1 MAADPIDERYDE
13 IVRGLRALPGAP
25 AELRGRVLELAAV
38 ADTPRPP
45 RRGLR
50 LVVVVAL
57 VVAALV
63 AAISLTSGGSG
74 SKKTSASGGGSVEA
88 RPSRASGA
96 APTRERAKTFTRET
110 HSAQLAPVLHGA
122 ANKPA
127 VGLPLSPG
135 RLTEVHASLRL
146 RVRNVDG
153 LSKATAHA
161 MRITRSLGGFVQS
174 VDYGTPSGGN
184 GDAYLTVRI
193 PVGNVQKAVTRFTAL
208 GSILSQHLSIRDLQN
223 QANAEELRILQLRQ
237 LAAQL
242 RAKLAGSLTPEER
255 VAVQARL
262 DAVRGL
268 LRAKTGQHSGTLREG
283 RLSTFELE
291 LTTRKGAAAAP
302 THPGRI
308 GRAVRHAYSA
318 LSKTIAGLLYVLI
331 VLSPLLVLA
340 AAVLWGARYRRRRV
354 EQRLLARA

>member
-13 IVRGLRALPGAP
+13 IARGLRALPGAP
-25 AELRGRVLELAAV
+25 AELRGRVLELAAA
-38 ADTPRPP
+38 ADTPRPR

-50 LVVVVAL
+50 LAL
-57 VVAALV
+57 AVGLAAVAAV
-63 AAISLTSGGSG
+63 AAISLTSGGSRPG
-74 SKKTSASGGGSVEA
+74 QQKLLAGEA
-88 RPSRASGA
+88 ASRAGS
-96 APTRERAKTFTRET
+96 APGYTPHRAK
-110 HSAQLAPVLHGA
+110 LAPVA
-122 ANKPA
+122 KPTTFGRE
-127 VGLPLSPG
+127 VGLPITPG

-146 RVRNVDG
+146 RVRNVNG

-223 QANAEELRILQLRQ
+223 QANAEVLRILQLRQ

-242 RAKLAGSLTPEER
+242 RAKLQGSLTPEER

-268 LRAKTGQHSGTLREG
+268 LRAKTGQHAGTLRQG

-291 LTTRKGAAAAP
+291 LTTRKDAAAAP
-302 THPGRI
+302 SHPGPI
-308 GRAVRHAYSA
+308 ERAARHAFSA
-318 LSKTIAGLLYVLI
+318 LSKTIAGLLYALI
-331 VLSPLLVLA
+331 VLSPLIVLA
-340 AAVLWGARYRRRRV
+340 AAVLWGARYRRRRG

>member
-1 MAADPIDERYDE
+1 MAADPIDERYDD
-13 IVRGLRALPGAP
+13 IVRGLRELPGAP

-38 ADTPRPP
+38 ADTPRPR

-50 LVVVVAL
+50 LAL
-57 VVAALV
+57 GLSLAVVAAV
-63 AAISLTSGGSG
+63 AAISLTSGGSQPG
-74 SKKTSASGGGSVEA
+74 QQKLAGKAVSGGNKAATPQRTVL
-88 RPSRASGA
+88 
-96 APTRERAKTFTRET
+96 APTFHENPTE
-110 HSAQLAPVLHGA
+110 APLQVT
-122 ANKPA
+122 
-127 VGLPLSPG
+127 PG

-153 LSKATAHA
+153 LSKATARA
-161 MRITRSLGGFVQS
+161 MRITRGLGGFVQS

-193 PVGNVQKAVTRFTAL
+193 PVGKVQQALTRFTAL
-208 GSILSQHLSIRDLQN
+208 GSLLSQHLSIRDLQN
-223 QANAEELRILQLRQ
+223 QANAQVLRILQLRQ

-242 RAKLAGSLTPEER
+242 RAKLQGQLTPEER

-262 DAVRGL
+262 DAVRGQ
-268 LRAKTGQHSGTLREG
+268 LRAKTGQHAGTLRQG

-302 THPGRI
+302 SHPGPI
-308 GRAVRHAYSA
+308 ERAARHAFSA
-318 LSKTIAGLLYVLI
+318 LSKTIAGLLFALI

-340 AAVLWGARYRRRRV
+340 AVVLWGARFRRRRV

>member
-25 AELRGRVLELAAV
+25 AELRVRVVELAAV
-38 ADTPRPP
+38 ADTPRPR

-50 LVVVVAL
+50 VALALGLVVV
-57 VVAALV
+57 AAV
-63 AAISLTSGGSG
+63 AAISLTSGGSRTG
-74 SKKTSASGGGSVEA
+74 QQKLAGEAATGGKA
-88 RPSRASGA
+88 ATRQRA
-96 APTRERAKTFTRET
+96 APPRSVFA
-110 HSAQLAPVLHGA
+110 
-122 ANKPA
+122 PA
-127 VGLPLSPG
+127 VHPKLTELGLPITPG
-135 RLTEVHASLRL
+135 RLTQVHASLRL
-146 RVRNVDG
+146 
-153 LSKATAHA
+153 
-161 MRITRSLGGFVQS
+161 
-174 VDYGTPSGGN
+174 DYGTPSGGN

-208 GSILSQHLSIRDLQN
+208 GLILSQHLSIRDLQN
-223 QANAEELRILQLRQ
+223 QANAEVLRILQLRQ

-242 RAKLAGSLTPEER
+242 RAKLQGSLTPEER

-262 DAVRGL
+262 DTVRGL
-268 LRAKTGQHSGTLREG
+268 LRAKTGQHAGTLREG

-302 THPGRI
+302 SHPGRI
-308 GRAVRHAYSA
+308 GRAARHAFSA

-340 AAVLWGARYRRRRV
+340 AAVLWGARYRRRRG

>member
-38 ADTPRPP
+38 ADTPRPR

-50 LVVVVAL
+50 LALALSLVVVA
-57 VVAALV
+57 AV
-63 AAISLTSGGSG
+63 AAISLTSGGSKPG
-74 SKKTSASGGGSVEA
+74 EQKSASGGAAS
-88 RPSRASGA
+88 SGA
-96 APTRERAKTFTRET
+96 RLRQQ
-110 HSAQLAPVLHGA
+110 HDSALTPRVKGAFNRSLALPVT
-122 ANKPA
+122 
-127 VGLPLSPG
+127 PG
-135 RLTEVHASLRL
+135 RLTEVHASLRV
-146 RVRNVDG
+146 RVASVDR
-153 LSKATAHA
+153 LSKATARA
-161 MRITRSLGGFVQS
+161 MRITRRLGGFVQS
-174 VDYGTPSGGN
+174 VEYGTPRGGN

-193 PVGNVQKAVTRFTAL
+193 PVAHVQQAVARFTAL
-208 GSILSQHLSIRDLQN
+208 GTILSQHLSIRDLQD
-223 QANAEELRILQLRQ
+223 QANAEVLRILQLRQ

-242 RAKLAGSLTPEER
+242 RAKLRGQLTPEER

-268 LRAKTGQHSGTLREG
+268 LRAKTGQHAGTLRQG
-283 RLSTFELE
+283 RLSTFQLE

-302 THPGRI
+302 SHPGRI
-308 GRAVRHAYSA
+308 ERAARHAFSA
-318 LSKTIAGLLYVLI
+318 LSATIAGALYALI

-340 AAVLWGARYRRRRV
+340 AAVLWGTRYRRRRG

>member
-13 IVRGLRALPGAP
+13 IVHGLRALPGAP
-25 AELRGRVLELAAV
+25 AELRGRVLEVAAV

-50 LVVVVAL
+50 LAVAMTL
-57 VVAALV
+57 LV
-63 AAISLTSGGSG
+63 AAFVAVISVTSGGSG
-74 SKKTSASGGGSVEA
+74 SKKSSGASGGMVEA
-88 RPSRASGA
+88 RPAPARQHGA
-96 APTRERAKTFTRET
+96 GKTFTT
-110 HSAQLAPVLHGA
+110 HSAQLGRAPRGA
-122 ANKPA
+122 FNEPA
-127 VGLPLSPG
+127 VGLPVTPG

-146 RVRNVDG
+146 RVASVDR
-153 LSKATAHA
+153 LSKATARA
-161 MRITRSLGGFVQS
+161 MRITRDLGGFVQS

-223 QANAEELRILQLRQ
+223 QANAEVLRILQLRQ

-262 DAVRGL
+262 DAVRGQ
-268 LRAKTGQHSGTLREG
+268 LRAKTGQHAGTLRQG

-291 LTTRKGAAAAP
+291 LTTRKSAAAAP
-302 THPGRI
+302 AHPGRI
-308 GRAVRHAYSA
+308 GRAARHAFSA

>member
-13 IVRGLRALPGAP
+13 IVHGLRALPGAP
-25 AELRGRVLELAAV
+25 VELRGRVLELASA
-38 ADTPRPP
+38 ADMPRPR
-45 RRGLR
+45 RRGLQVALALG
-50 LVVVVAL
+50 LVVV
-57 VVAALV
+57 AAV
-63 AAISLTSGGSG
+63 AAISLTSGGSRPG
-74 SKKTSASGGGSVEA
+74 QKVSGQAVSSADGERRSPVL
-88 RPSRASGA
+88 
-96 APTRERAKTFTRET
+96 APRAK
-110 HSAQLAPVLHGA
+110 ALNQDLALPVT
-122 ANKPA
+122 
-127 VGLPLSPG
+127 PG

-161 MRITRSLGGFVQS
+161 MQITRNLGGFVQS
-174 VDYGTPSGGN
+174 VEYGTPRSGN

-223 QANAEELRILQLRQ
+223 QANAEVLRILQLRQ

-262 DAVRGL
+262 DAVRGQ
-268 LRAKTGQHSGTLREG
+268 LRAKTGQHAGTLRQG

-302 THPGRI
+302 SHPGPI
-308 GRAVRHAYSA
+308 ERAARHAFSA

-340 AAVLWGARYRRRRV
+340 AVVLWGARYRRRRG

>member
-38 ADTPRPP
+38 AETPRPP
-45 RRGLR
+45 RHGLR
-50 LVVVVAL
+50 LVVVFALL
-57 VVAALV
+57 VVALV
-63 AAISLTSGGSG
+63 AAIALSSGGSG
-74 SKKTSASGGGSVEA
+74 SKKSSSLSASLEA
-88 RPSRASGA
+88 RP
-96 APTRERAKTFTRET
+96 APTRHVGARQAQRGGKPVFGAFSNSRALGRD
-110 HSAQLAPVLHGA
+110 S
-122 ANKPA
+122 
-127 VGLPLSPG
+127 LPITPG
-135 RLTEVHASLRL
+135 RLTDVHASLRL
-146 RVRNVDG
+146 RVSSVDR
-153 LSKATAHA
+153 LSKATARA

-208 GSILSQHLSIRDLQN
+208 GAIQSQHLSIRDLQN
-223 QANAEELRILQLRQ
+223 QANAEVLRILQLRQ

-242 RAKLAGSLTPEER
+242 RAKLKGSLTPEER

-268 LRAKTGQHSGTLREG
+268 LRAKTGQHAGTLRQG

-302 THPGRI
+302 AHPGRI
-308 GRAVRHAYSA
+308 GRAARHAFSA
-318 LSKTIAGLLYVLI
+318 LSKTIAGLLYALI

-340 AAVLWGARYRRRRV
+340 AAVLWGARFRRRRV

>member
-1 MAADPIDERYDE
+1 MAAEQIDERYDE
-13 IVRGLRALPGAP
+13 IVHGLRALSGAP
-25 AELRGRVLELAAV
+25 AELRGRVLELAAA
-38 ADTPRPP
+38 ADVPRPR

-50 LVVVVAL
+50 IALALGLVVV
-57 VVAALV
+57 AAV
-63 AAISLTSGGSG
+63 AAISLTSGGSRSG
-74 SKKTSASGGGSVEA
+74 QKSAGGSGVSERA
-88 RPSRASGA
+88 SRAA
-96 APTRERAKTFTRET
+96 TP
-110 HSAQLAPVLHGA
+110 HGA
-122 ANKPA
+122 RTKPA
-127 VGLPLSPG
+127 PRLTTLGQESALPITPG

-146 RVRNVDG
+146 RFRSVDG
-153 LSKATAHA
+153 LSKATARA
-161 MRITRSLGGFVQS
+161 MRITRRLGGFVQS

-223 QANAEELRILQLRQ
+223 QANAEVLRILQLRQ

-242 RAKLAGSLTPEER
+242 RAKLQGSLTPEER

-268 LRAKTGQHSGTLREG
+268 LRAKTGQHAGTLRQG

-291 LTTRKGAAAAP
+291 LTTRKGAAAVP
-302 THPGRI
+302 SHSGPI
-308 GRAVRHAYSA
+308 ERATRHAFSA

>member
-25 AELRGRVLELAAV
+25 AELRGHVLELAAT
-38 ADTPRPP
+38 ADTPRPR

-50 LVVVVAL
+50 IALALGLVVVAG
-57 VVAALV
+57 VAAL
-63 AAISLTSGGSG
+63 SLTSGGTRSG
-74 SKKTSASGGGSVEA
+74 QRSAGVKSAGGGVGA
-88 RPSRASGA
+88 FPSTRAQDRTA
-96 APTRERAKTFTRET
+96 LAPSTHTATFGRER
-110 HSAQLAPVLHGA
+110 
-122 ANKPA
+122 
-127 VGLPLSPG
+127 GLPITPG
-135 RLTEVHASLRL
+135 RLTQVHASLRL

-153 LSKATAHA
+153 LSKATAQA
-161 MRITRSLGGFVQS
+161 MRITRNLGGFVQS

-193 PVGNVQKAVTRFTAL
+193 PVGNVQRAVTRFTAL
-208 GSILSQHLSIRDLQN
+208 GSILSQHLSIRDLQD
-223 QANAEELRILQLRQ
+223 QSNAEVLRILQLRQ

-242 RAKLAGSLTPEER
+242 RAKLSGQLTPEER

-262 DAVRGL
+262 DGVRGL
-268 LRAKTGQHSGTLREG
+268 LRAKTGQHAGTLRQG

-302 THPGRI
+302 SHPGRI
-308 GRAVRHAYSA
+308 GRAARHAFSA
-318 LSKTIAGLLYVLI
+318 LSKTIAGLLYALI

>member
-50 LVVVVAL
+50 LAVVMAL
-57 VVAALV
+57 LVAAFV

-74 SKKTSASGGGSVEA
+74 SKSSSASSGGAVEA
-88 RPSRASGA
+88 RPALPRKRDS
-96 APTRERAKTFTRET
+96 AKTFTT
-110 HSAQLAPVLHGA
+110 HSAQLGKVPGA
-122 ANKPA
+122 LNGPA
-127 VGLPLSPG
+127 GGLPITPG

-146 RVRNVDG
+146 RVRNVDE

-161 MRITRSLGGFVQS
+161 MRITRNLGGFVQS

-223 QANAEELRILQLRQ
+223 QANAEVLRILQLRQ

-268 LRAKTGQHSGTLREG
+268 LRAKTGQHAGTLRQG

-302 THPGRI
+302 AHPGRI
-308 GRAVRHAYSA
+308 GRAARHAFSA

-340 AAVLWGARYRRRRV
+340 AAVLWGARFRRRRV

>member
-25 AELRGRVLELAAV
+25 AELRGRVLELATA
-38 ADTPRPP
+38 ADRPRPR
-45 RRGLR
+45 RRGMR
-50 LVVVVAL
+50 LAL
-57 VVAALV
+57 GLGLAAAAAI
-63 AAISLTSGGSG
+63 AAISLTSGGSRPG
-74 SKKTSASGGGSVEA
+74 QKFPNGEAASAG
-88 RPSRASGA
+88 RALTPDRA
-96 APTRERAKTFTRET
+96 KLAPTAKPTFGR
-110 HSAQLAPVLHGA
+110 
-122 ANKPA
+122 A
-127 VGLPLSPG
+127 VGLPITPG

-146 RVRNVDG
+146 RVRSVDR
-153 LSKATAHA
+153 LSQATARA
-161 MRITRSLGGFVQS
+161 MRITRGLGGFVQS

-193 PVGNVQKAVTRFTAL
+193 PVARVQQAVTRFTAL
-208 GSILSQHLSIRDLQN
+208 GSILSQHLSIRDLQD
-223 QANAEELRILQLRQ
+223 QANAEVLRILQLRQ

-242 RAKLAGSLTPEER
+242 RAKLHGSLTPEER

-268 LRAKTGQHSGTLREG
+268 LRAKTGQHEGTLRQG

-302 THPGRI
+302 SHPGRI
-308 GRAVRHAYSA
+308 GRAARHAFSA
-318 LSKTIAGLLYVLI
+318 LSKTIAGALYALI

>member
-25 AELRGRVLELAAV
+25 AELRGRVLQLAAA
-38 ADTPRPP
+38 ADTPRPR

-50 LVVVVAL
+50 LAL
-57 VVAALV
+57 GVGLAAVAAV
-63 AAISLTSGGSG
+63 AAISLTSGGSRPG
-74 SKKTSASGGGSVEA
+74 EKAVNGKAATSAT
-88 RPSRASGA
+88 PHRAVF
-96 APTRERAKTFTRET
+96 APTLR
-110 HSAQLAPVLHGA
+110 G
-122 ANKPA
+122 KPNA
-127 VGLPLSPG
+127 LESGVVALPSTPG

-153 LSKATAHA
+153 LSQATARA

-268 LRAKTGQHSGTLREG
+268 LRAKTGQHAGTLRQG

-302 THPGRI
+302 SHPGRI
-308 GRAVRHAYSA
+308 GRAARHAYSA
-318 LSKTIAGLLYVLI
+318 LSKLIAGLLYVLI

>member
-25 AELRGRVLELAAV
+25 AELRSRVLELAAV
-38 ADTPRPP
+38 ADTPRPR

-50 LVVVVAL
+50 LALALSLVVVA
-57 VVAALV
+57 AV
-63 AAISLTSGGSG
+63 AAISLTSGGPHSG
-74 SKKTSASGGGSVEA
+74 QKVSGEAASSGG
-88 RPSRASGA
+88 RLRQ
-96 APTRERAKTFTRET
+96 R
-110 HSAQLAPVLHGA
+110 HDSALAPRVKGA
-122 ANKPA
+122 FNRSLA
-127 VGLPLSPG
+127 LPVTPG
-135 RLTEVHASLRL
+135 RLTEVHASLRV
-146 RVRNVDG
+146 RVSNVDR
-153 LSKATAHA
+153 LSKATARA
-161 MRITRSLGGFVQS
+161 MRITRGLGGFVQS

-208 GSILSQHLSIRDLQN
+208 GSILSQHLSIRDLQD

-242 RAKLAGSLTPEER
+242 RAKLQGSLTPGER

-268 LRAKTGQHSGTLREG
+268 LRAKTGQHAGTLRQG

-302 THPGRI
+302 AHPGRI
-308 GRAVRHAYSA
+308 GRAAKHAFSA

>member
-1 MAADPIDERYDE
+1 MTADAFDGRYDE

-25 AELRGRVLELAAV
+25 TELRGRVLERAA
-38 ADTPRPP
+38 AAEAPRPR

-50 LVVVVAL
+50 IALAVGLVVV
-57 VVAALV
+57 AAV

-74 SKKTSASGGGSVEA
+74 SKKSASLSPSLEA
-88 RPSRASGA
+88 RPSQQ
-96 APTRERAKTFTRET
+96 RAKTPQRAKTRVAGGR
-110 HSAQLAPVLHGA
+110 HAPVFGA
-122 ANKPA
+122 YDRSTALGQ
-127 VGLPLSPG
+127 VELPITPG

-153 LSKATAHA
+153 LSKATARA

-268 LRAKTGQHSGTLREG
+268 LRAKTGQHAGTLRQG

-302 THPGRI
+302 AHPSRI

-340 AAVLWGARYRRRRV
+340 AVVLWGARYRRRRV

>member
-13 IVRGLRALPGAP
+13 IVRGLRGLPGAP
-25 AELRGRVLELAAV
+25 AELRGRVLELASA
-38 ADTPRPP
+38 ADKPRPR

-50 LVVVVAL
+50 LALGLGLAAVAA
-57 VVAALV
+57 VAAL
-63 AAISLTSGGSG
+63 SLTSGGSRPG
-74 SKKTSASGGGSVEA
+74 EKAVSGKAATPAAAG
-88 RPSRASGA
+88 RPHPAVRANQG
-96 APTRERAKTFTRET
+96 TFER
-110 HSAQLAPVLHGA
+110 G
-122 ANKPA
+122 
-127 VGLPLSPG
+127 VGLPITPG

-146 RVRNVDG
+146 RVSNVDR
-153 LSKATAHA
+153 LSKATARA

-174 VDYGTPSGGN
+174 VEYGTPSGGN

-193 PVGNVQKAVTRFTAL
+193 PVGRVQQAVTRFTAL
-208 GSILSQHLSIRDLQN
+208 GSILSQHLSIRDLQD
-223 QANAEELRILQLRQ
+223 QANAEVLRILRLRE
-237 LAAQL
+237 LAAEL
-242 RAKLAGSLTPEER
+242 RAKLSGTLTPAER

-268 LRAKTGQHSGTLREG
+268 LRAKAGQHAGTLRQG

-302 THPGRI
+302 SHPGRI
-308 GRAVRHAYSA
+308 GRAARHAFSA
-318 LSKTIAGLLYVLI
+318 LSKTIAGALYALI

>member
-45 RRGLR
+45 RRGLK
-50 LVVVVAL
+50 LAVVMAL
-57 VVAALV
+57 LIAALV
-63 AAISLTSGGSG
+63 AAIALSSGGSNSKSSSSRG
-74 SKKTSASGGGSVEA
+74 SLGARSA
-88 RPSRASGA
+88 A
-96 APTRERAKTFTRET
+96 APKRAAGEKALTTET
-110 HSAQLAPVLHGA
+110 HSAELAPTNRPFRRAGSRDSA
-122 ANKPA
+122 A
-127 VGLPLSPG
+127 LPITPG

-146 RVRNVDG
+146 RVPSVDR
-153 LSKATAHA
+153 LSQATARA

-193 PVGNVQKAVTRFTAL
+193 PVGNVQKAVSRFTAL
-208 GSILSQHLSIRDLQN
+208 GSIQSQHLSIRDLQN

-262 DAVRGL
+262 DAVHGL
-268 LRAKTGQHSGTLREG
+268 LRAKTGQHAGTLRQG

-302 THPGRI
+302 SHPGRI
-308 GRAVRHAYSA
+308 GRAARHAFSA

>member
-1 MAADPIDERYDE
+1 
-13 IVRGLRALPGAP
+13 VF
-25 AELRGRVLELAAV
+25 VL
-38 ADTPRPP
+38 
-45 RRGLR
+45 
-50 LVVVVAL
+50 L
-57 VVAALV
+57 VVAAV
-63 AAISLTSGGSG
+63 AAISLTSGGPTSG
-74 SKKTSASGGGSVEA
+74 KKTSHGEALSGV
-88 RPSRASGA
+88 RA
-96 APTRERAKTFTRET
+96 APAHTPHRAKLTPRATTFGRD
-110 HSAQLAPVLHGA
+110 A
-122 ANKPA
+122 
-127 VGLPLSPG
+127 GLPISPG

-146 RVRNVDG
+146 RVRNVDE
-153 LSKATAHA
+153 LSKATARA
-161 MRITRSLGGFVQS
+161 MRITRNLGGFVQS

-193 PVGNVQKAVTRFTAL
+193 PVGKVQQAVTRFTEL

-223 QANAEELRILQLRQ
+223 QANAEVLRILQLRQ

-242 RAKLAGSLTPEER
+242 RAKLRGQLTPEER

-268 LRAKTGQHSGTLREG
+268 LRAKTGQHAGTLRQG

-302 THPGRI
+302 GHPGRI
-308 GRAVRHAYSA
+308 GRAARHAFSA
-318 LSKTIAGLLYVLI
+318 LSKTIAGLLYALI